1 MSGRVLYD
9 APNIKQTAISDT
21 NVTREIRVKRLT
33 KTALVLLALHGL
45 ARVPAAF
52 ADSQP
57 NKPAVP
63 ADDRFN
69 NCNRGLEQI
78 LPGDY
83 YACEARYYFQN
94 GHNSHGA
101 SELEEAAY
109 WANKDAQFA
118 LGLMYFNGD
127 MDGIPANRPLALAW
141 FALAAERN
149 DFDHQRSYAI
159 ARAKSSA
166 QDIQASE
173 ALLKKMTPKY
183 GDKVAGLRAMRRFN
197 HEIAPLED
205 AANTGGI
212 VYLRGYSPFPE
223 DANTVVNQLHAE
235 ADKAF
240 QGLIGTVTVG
250 PLQVR

>member
-1 MSGRVLYD
+1 M
-9 APNIKQTAISDT
+9 
-21 NVTREIRVKRLT
+21 KRWRSV
-33 KTALVLLALHGL
+33 AGVLLGLTGL
-45 ARVPAAF
+45 ACVPAAF
-52 ADSQP
+52 ADSLTAT
-57 NKPAVP
+57 PAVP
-63 ADDRFN
+63 ADEKIN

-94 GHNSHGA
+94 GHNLHGA

-109 WANKDAQFA
+109 WASKDAQFA

-127 MDGIPANRPLALAW
+127 MQGIPANRPLALAW

-205 AANTGGI
+205 AANAGGI

-223 DANTVVNQLHAE
+223 DANTVVTQLHAE

-250 PLQVR
+250 PLQIR

>member
-1 MSGRVLYD
+1 M
-9 APNIKQTAISDT
+9 
-21 NVTREIRVKRLT
+21 KRLM
-33 KTALVLLALHGL
+33 KGAMVLLALNGV
-45 ARVPAAF
+45 ACASAAF
-52 ADSQP
+52 ADSSTATP
-57 NKPAVP
+57 PVP
-63 ADDRFN
+63 VDEKIN

-173 ALLKKMTPKY
+173 VLLKKMMPKY

-223 DANTVVNQLHAE
+223 DANTVVNQLHAD

>member
-1 MSGRVLYD
+1 
-9 APNIKQTAISDT
+9 
-21 NVTREIRVKRLT
+21 VKLSM
-33 KTALVLLALHGL
+33 KVALVLLGL
-45 ARVPAAF
+45 NVFGSVPAAF
-52 ADSQP
+52 AESPAATQ
-57 NKPAVP
+57 AVP
-63 ADDRFN
+63 ADEKIN

-94 GHNSHGA
+94 GHNQHGA
-101 SELEEAAY
+101 SELKEAAY
-109 WANKDAQFA
+109 WASKDAQFA

-127 MDGIPANRPLALAW
+127 MQGIPANRPLGLAW
-141 FALAAERN
+141 LALAAERN
-149 DFDHQRSYAI
+149 DFDRQRSYAI
-159 ARAKSSA
+159 ARAKSSEE
-166 QDIQASE
+166 DIQASE
-173 ALLKKMTPKY
+173 ALLKKMQSTY

-223 DANTVVNQLHAE
+223 DANTVVAQLHAE

>member
-1 MSGRVLYD
+1 MKPSMKV
-9 APNIKQTAISDT
+9 
-21 NVTREIRVKRLT
+21 
-33 KTALVLLALHGL
+33 ALVLLGL
-45 ARVPAAF
+45 NVFGSVPAAL
-52 ADSQP
+52 AESPAATQ
-57 NKPAVP
+57 AVP
-63 ADDRFN
+63 VDEKIN

-94 GHNSHGA
+94 GHNQHGA

-109 WANKDAQFA
+109 WASKDAQFA

-127 MDGIPANRPLALAW
+127 MQGIPANRPLALAW
-141 FALAAERN
+141 LALAAERN

-159 ARAKSSA
+159 ARAKSSE
-166 QDIQASE
+166 QDIQASD
-173 ALLKKMTPKY
+173 ALLKKMQSTY

-212 VYLRGYSPFPE
+212 IYLRGYSPFPE
-223 DANTVVNQLHAE
+223 DANTVVAQLHAE